1 MTIITDRKEIEQQVR
16 DKFSRMTNRD
26 WNKEDADKLFSDG
39 MGVDSLYLL
48 EMFSMVESSFGVM
61 IPMERLQEMQSINK
75 IVDIIVEY
83 QQAK

>member
-16 DKFSRMTNRD
+16 DEFSRMTNRD

-61 IPMERLQEMQSINK
+61 IPMERLQEMTTINK